1 MNTVTESNNQNQT
14 ASANVANKI
23 KKINRHDLGNIF
35 KKLEPNAFPYDRN
48 QREALLHTIDD
59 GNQLGPEDYTFI
71 SDTYTSHINELLPD
85 IKLII
90 QNLIET
96 RKERDS
102 NYEDMEYI
110 LYFIILFNQIEYLEE
125 YKKLLEK
132 SEDRDFYFDLLM
144 QYLDSSWEISTEKI
158 LWPKDIKPLVEV
170 IQLSKTDKTLAVQRL
185 KKYLEKEWFKT
196 LKEGLITNKQ
206 LEKGRYRGYWCIES
220 AVLVKVLGLDDTD
233 LRGCKYYP
241 YDMAHFSE

>member
-1 MNTVTESNNQNQT
+1 MRDKEKDKTYFSVRF
-14 ASANVANKI
+14 NKDSE
-23 KKINRHDLGNIF
+23 KL
-35 KKLEPNAFPYDRN
+35 KKLLNDYYTDIIIGDHPEEFDLRSYKYHIFIYAFEKLY
-48 QREALLHTIDD
+48 AGYSLGID
-59 GNQLGPEDYTFI
+59 
-71 SDTYTSHINELLPD
+71 INELIPEV
-85 IKLII
+85 KLVLT
-90 QNLIET
+90 NLIET

-110 LYFIILFNQIEYLEE
+110 LHFIILFNQIEYLEE

-132 SEDRDFYFDLLM
+132 SEHRDFYFDLLM
-144 QYLDSSWEISTEKI
+144 QYLDSAWQISTEKI

-196 LKEGLITNKQ
+196 LKEGLVTNRD
-206 LEKGRYRGYWCIES
+206 LEIGDYRGYWCIES
-220 AVLVKVLGLDDTD
+220 AVLVKVLGLDDTE

>member
-1 MNTVTESNNQNQT
+1 MRDKLKDEEYLRERYNKDNARYTKYMTTYQTKLSNPEQYDIRSCKYH
-14 ASANVANKI
+14 AFIFAFYKFYSGYS
-23 KKINRHDLGNIF
+23 LG
-35 KKLEPNAFPYDRN
+35 LD
-48 QREALLHTIDD
+48 
-59 GNQLGPEDYTFI
+59 
-71 SDTYTSHINELLPD
+71 INELLPD

-110 LYFIILFNQIEYLEE
+110 LHFIILFNQIEYLEE

-144 QYLDSSWEISTEKI
+144 QYLDSTWQISTEKI

-170 IQLSKTDKTLAVQRL
+170 IQLSKTDKNSAVQRL

-196 LKEGLITNKQ
+196 LKEGLVTNND
-206 LEKGRYRGYWCIES
+206 LEKGNYRGYWCIES

>member
-1 MNTVTESNNQNQT
+1 MRDIEKDESYFKERYNKDSDDLTEILNDFHNDIEIGEHPEEFN
-14 ASANVANKI
+14 I
-23 KKINRHDLGNIF
+23 KSYKYQIF
-35 KKLEPNAFPYDRN
+35 INAFYKFY
-48 QREALLHTIDD
+48 A
-59 GNQLGPEDYTFI
+59 GYSLGLDV
-71 SDTYTSHINELLPD
+71 NELIPE
-85 IKLII
+85 IKLILR
-90 QNLIET
+90 NLLDTTNEN
-96 RKERDS
+96 DS

-110 LYFIILFNQIEYLEE
+110 LHFIILFNQIEYLEE

-132 SEDRDFYFDLLM
+132 SEERDFYFDLLM

-196 LKEGLITNKQ
+196 LKEGLVTNKQ
-206 LEKGRYRGYWCIES
+206 LEKGNYRGYWCMES
-220 AVLVKVLGLDDTD
+220 AVLVKVLGLDDTE
-233 LRGCKYYP
+233 LRDCKYYP

>member
-1 MNTVTESNNQNQT
+1 MRDHAKDEEYFSQRYSADSKYLEKWMDSYQEKISNPEKYNVESYKH
-14 ASANVANKI
+14 SLFIYSYYKFYSGYS
-23 KKINRHDLGNIF
+23 LG
-35 KKLEPNAFPYDRN
+35 LD
-48 QREALLHTIDD
+48 
-59 GNQLGPEDYTFI
+59 
-71 SDTYTSHINELLPD
+71 INELLPD

-206 LEKGRYRGYWCIES
+206 LEKGRYRGYWCIDS
-220 AVLVKVLGLDDTD
+220 AVLVKVLGLDDTE
-233 LRGCKYYP
+233 LRDCKYYP

>member
-1 MNTVTESNNQNQT
+1 
-14 ASANVANKI
+14 
-23 KKINRHDLGNIF
+23 
-35 KKLEPNAFPYDRN
+35 
-48 QREALLHTIDD
+48 
-59 GNQLGPEDYTFI
+59 
-71 SDTYTSHINELLPD
+71 
-85 IKLII
+85 
-90 QNLIET
+90 
-96 RKERDS
+96 
-102 NYEDMEYI
+102 MEYI
-110 LYFIILFNQIEYLEE
+110 LHFIILFNQIEYLEE

-144 QYLDSSWEISTEKI
+144 QYLDSTWQISTEKI

-170 IQLSKTDKTLAVQRL
+170 IQLSKTDKNSAVQRL

-196 LKEGLITNKQ
+196 LKEGLVTNND
-206 LEKGRYRGYWCIES
+206 LEKGNYRGYWCIES

>member
-1 MNTVTESNNQNQT
+1 MRDHAKDEEYFSQRYSADSKYLEKWMDSYQEKISNPEKYNVESYKH
-14 ASANVANKI
+14 SLFIYSYYKFYSGYS
-23 KKINRHDLGNIF
+23 LG
-35 KKLEPNAFPYDRN
+35 LD
-48 QREALLHTIDD
+48 
-59 GNQLGPEDYTFI
+59 
-71 SDTYTSHINELLPD
+71 INELLPD

-220 AVLVKVLGLDDTD
+220 AVLVKVLGLDDTE

>member
-1 MNTVTESNNQNQT
+1 MRDKLKDEEYLRERYNKDNARYTKYMTTYQT
-14 ASANVANKI
+14 KLRNPEQYDIKSCKYHAFIFAFNKLYCGYSLGL
-23 KKINRHDLGNIF
+23 DLKEF
-35 KKLEPNAFPYDRN
+35 L
-48 QREALLHTIDD
+48 
-59 GNQLGPEDYTFI
+59 PE
-71 SDTYTSHINELLPD
+71 
-85 IKLII
+85 IKLIL

-110 LYFIILFNQIEYLEE
+110 LHFIILFNQTEFLNE
-125 YKKLLEK
+125 YKQLLEK
-132 SEDRDFYFDLLM
+132 SEHRDFYFDLLM

-158 LWPKDIKPLVEV
+158 LWPKDMKPLVEV
-170 IQLSKTDKTLAVQRL
+170 IQLSKTNKDSAVQRL

-196 LKEGLITNKQ
+196 LKEGLVTNRD
-206 LEKGRYRGYWCIES
+206 LENGDYRGYWCIES
-220 AVLVKVLGLDDTD
+220 AVLVKVLGLDDTE

>member
-1 MNTVTESNNQNQT
+1 MRDHAKDEEY
-14 ASANVANKI
+14 
-23 KKINRHDLGNIF
+23 F
-35 KKLEPNAFPYDRN
+35 N
-48 QREALLHTIDD
+48 QRYSADSKYLEKWMDSYQEKISNPEKYNVESYKYSLFIYSFYKFYS
-59 GNQLGPEDYTFI
+59 GYSLGLD
-71 SDTYTSHINELLPD
+71 INELLPD

-96 RKERDS
+96 RKERDT

-110 LYFIILFNQIEYLEE
+110 LHFIILFNQIEYLEG

-144 QYLDSSWEISTEKI
+144 QYLDSAWQISTKKI

-170 IQLSKTDKTLAVQRL
+170 IQLSKTDKNSAVQRL

-233 LRGCKYYP
+233 LRDCKYYP

>member
-1 MNTVTESNNQNQT
+1 MGIESFY
-14 ASANVANKI
+14 ANIKI
-23 KKINRHDLGNIF
+23 ENINIEDLNNIF
-35 KKLEPNAFPYDRN
+35 NDNKTLQLAI
-48 QREALLHTIDD
+48 ACHWDD
-59 GNQLGPEDYTFI
+59 VGKELSIKATLVSFLPAC
-71 SDTYTSHINELLPD
+71 ELLY
-85 IKLII
+85 KLCQII
-90 QNLIET
+90 TTKAKIIEIET